1 MIDKASEVDA
11 VASVDKPY
19 ENVIECSGVG
29 NAHAIFTTND
39 SSATVF
45 EPRETSSLFVP
56 PSTT

>member
-29 NAHAIFTTND
+29 NAHAIFTTDD
-39 SSATVF
+39 SSRTVF
-45 EPRETSSLFVP
+45 LP
-56 PSTT
+56 